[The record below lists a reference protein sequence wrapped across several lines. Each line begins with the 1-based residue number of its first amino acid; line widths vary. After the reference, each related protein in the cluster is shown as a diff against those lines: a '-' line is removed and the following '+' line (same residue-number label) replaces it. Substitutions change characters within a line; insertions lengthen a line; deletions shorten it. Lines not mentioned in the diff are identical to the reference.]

1 MAEICIGGVGASVK
15 LTSMAAAAAA
25 VGGSSGRS
33 AAAAPGAAGILLAAV
48 VLTAAELAAAEVA
61 AAELAAAL
69 AVAALVEGSRAPP
82 ACALPPAPNEIRQSC
97 LKTKTPWRRRWD
109 DDGSVS
115 VRTAVSVWRVL
126 FHLLL
131 IFIRA

>member
-1 MAEICIGGVGASVK
+1 MAEMPCIGGVAASVK
-15 LTSMAAAAAA
+15 LASMAAAAAA

-33 AAAAPGAAGILLAAV
+33 AAAAPGAAGAAGILLA
-48 VLTAAELAAAEVA
+48 AAELAAAEVA

-82 ACALPPAPNEIRQSC
+82 ACALPPAANEIRQSC
-97 LKTKTPWRRRWD
+97 PKTKTSWRRRWD

-126 FHLLL
+126 FHLFL